1 MSRPAIAYINLTH
14 LRHNFRL
21 LAERAATA
29 TVMAVIKA
37 DAYGHGLHLVAPVLL
52 DAGCR
57 SFAVTD
63 AMEGA
68 ELRRIVGDDANIT
81 LLSGIFDE
89 ADAKLCHEWRLTP
102 ALTEIWQVKML
113 GIAGFHSRAWLK
125 VDTGMNRLGA
135 EDAPALHAAC
145 TDHDIEIAGIMS
157 HLACADESGH
167 PLNAQ
172 QAACFQG
179 IAATLPAGTPKS
191 LLNSAGM
198 MSMPQYAFDVVR
210 PGIALYGAEPIS
222 KQPLGLKP
230 VMQLCAEIMQVRH
243 VRQGDSVSYG
253 TSFTATRD
261 MRIATVAMGYA
272 DGLPRVL
279 SNRGHAYGKAA
290 ILPIVGRVCMDY
302 CLLDVSQTDI
312 ATGSKVEFWGS
323 NLLATQVAETAD
335 TIAYELFT
343 GVGNR
348 VIRQAVE

>member
-1 MSRPAIAYINLTH
+1 MSRPTIAYINLTH

-89 ADAKLCHEWRLTP
+89 ADAKLCREWRLTP
-102 ALTEIWQVKML
+102 ALTETWQVKML
-113 GIAGFHSRAWLK
+113 GIAGFHGRAWLK

-135 EDAPALHAAC
+135 EDASALYAVC
-145 TDHDIEIAGIMS
+145 TNHGVEIAGVMS
-157 HLACADESGH
+157 HLACTDESEH
-167 PLNAQ
+167 PLNAR
-172 QAACFQG
+172 QAARFQD
-179 IAATLPAGTPKS
+179 IVATLPADTAKS
-191 LLNSAGM
+191 LLNSAGLI
-198 MSMPQYAFDVVR
+198 SMPEHTFDVVR
-210 PGIALYGAEPIS
+210 PGIALYGVEPVS
-222 KQPLGLKP
+222 NQLLGLQP
-230 VMQLCAEIMQVRH
+230 VMQLCGTIIQMRDIKCGE
-243 VRQGDSVSYG
+243 SVSYDA
-253 TSFTATRD
+253 TFTATDD
-261 MRIATVAMGYA
+261 MRIATVALGYA

-279 SNRGHAYGKAA
+279 SNRGHAYGKTA

-323 NLLATQVAETAD
+323 NLLATQVAQDAGM
-335 TIAYELFT
+335 IAYELFT